1 MALTNEFIDA
11 VANNKIT
18 RVRIMLK
25 DIMLVDPSMRSFNEM
40 LSYAEDNMENL
51 YDEHDGENL
60 NSDSA
65 SWTEDYMNQQM
76 VTVVT
81 NFSRE
86 RVNTLKRIVE
96 FLYEKKVE
104 EAKES
109 VSRTTDA
116 SSSSKNGLTG
126 QQIVGGIV
134 AVAGV
139 GALIGG
145 IVGSN
150 VPIAIV
156 GGAVI
161 AGGAVLFAVGGNKG
175 V

>member
-1 MALTNEFIDA
+1 MELTNEFIDA
-11 VANNKIT
+11 VANNKKT

-25 DIMLVDPSMRSFNEM
+25 DIMLVDPSMKLFNEM
-40 LSYAEDNMENL
+40 LSYAESNMENL

-60 NSDSA
+60 STNSTA
-65 SWTEDYMNQQM
+65 WNEDYMNRQM
-76 VTVVT
+76 VSVVT

-86 RVNTLKRIVE
+86 RVNTLKKIVE
-96 FLYEKKVE
+96 FLYGNKVE
-104 EAKES
+104 ETNET
-109 VSRTTDA
+109 VSKTASA
-116 SSSSKNGLTG
+116 SSSSKDGLTG

-134 AVAGV
+134 AVAGA

-150 VPIAIV
+150 VPIVIVGGVAIV
-156 GGAVI
+156 GGAV
-161 AGGAVLFAVGGNKG
+161 LFATGGNKG